1 MLQNTTFTLQRRGTP
16 RASLAALGLKLKQ
29 LDLFAPIREQVRI
42 PQKTVKYSP
51 IDKLY
56 AVFIACL
63 AGVRGIVEINHRL
76 RADPA
81 LQAAFGQPACAEQ
94 SVLQETL
101 DACTQETVAQ
111 LEEAMDAIFREY
123 AASYRH
129 DYVAD
134 WQMLDVDMT
143 GMPCGRKAAFATKGY
158 FAQERNRRGRQL
170 GRVLASRYGEVV
182 ADRLFDGKTQLVTA
196 LQPLVEAAEGTLELD
211 EAKRVRTILRVD
223 AGGGTLAQVNWAL
236 SRGYQ
241 FHGKDYFSLRARK
254 LAESV
259 TTWYADPRLPERQMG
274 WVSAP
279 PTEYVKPVRRI
290 AVRAKKPNGQW
301 GIGILISTLTPAEV
315 LALVGPPKA
324 ALQDEVAVL
333 AAYVYWY
340 DLRGGAVETSV
351 KEDKQGLGITHRNK
365 RRFPAQ
371 QVLVQLNALAHNVL
385 VWAKRWLARTVP
397 EAARYGIQ
405 RMVRDLLA
413 VAGTLQFDAAG
424 RITQIW
430 LNEAD
435 ALARRFLPAFQAL
448 VGPEHAAVS
457 LGQT

>member
-1 MLQNTTFTLQRRGTP
+1 MLQSINSVAQRRGTP
-16 RASLAALGLKLKQ
+16 RASLAVLGVKLCQ
-29 LDLFAPIREQVRI
+29 LDLFAPIRQRVRI

-63 AGVRGIVEINHRL
+63 AGVRGIVEINQRL
-76 RADPA
+76 RADRA

-94 SVLQETL
+94 SVVQETL
-101 DACTQETVAQ
+101 DACTEKTVAQ
-111 LEEAMDAIFREY
+111 MEVALDAIYREH
-123 AASYRH
+123 AAGYRH

-134 WQMLDVDMT
+134 WQVLDVDIT

-196 LQPLVEAAEGTLELD
+196 LQPLVEAAEQTLELD
-211 EAKRVRTILRVD
+211 EGKRVRTILRVD

-241 FHGKDYFSLRARK
+241 FHGKDYFSLRAAK
-254 LAESV
+254 LAGSV

-274 WVSAP
+274 WVTAP

-301 GIGILISTLTPAEV
+301 GIGILISTLTPAEA
-315 LALVGPPKA
+315 LALVGQPRA
-324 ALQDEVAVL
+324 ALKDQVAVL

-351 KEDKQGLGITHRNK
+351 KEDKQGLGITKRNK

-385 VWAKRWLARTVP
+385 IWAKRWLTRTVP
-397 EAARYGIQ
+397 GAARYGIQ

-413 VAGTLQFDAAG
+413 VTGTLQFDAAG
-424 RITQIW
+424 RVTQIW
-430 LNEAD
+430 LNDAD

-448 VGPEHAAVS
+448 AGPEHAAVY